1 MKILLPVDGSDHTQ
15 QMLEFV
21 ATQKAW
27 LTDASDLTVLTVVL
41 PLPQRVRA
49 FMNEEQAADYYKQ
62 EAAAVLE
69 PVKAFADAQGWAPTM
84 HHRVGTPERVIS
96 DTATEGRF
104 DLIVMGSHGHTT
116 LGAVVLG
123 SVTAKVLA
131 RCTVPVL
138 VVRR

>member
-1 MKILLPVDGSDHTQ
+1 MKILLPVDGSEHTKH
-15 QMLEFV
+15 MLEYV

-27 LTDASDLTVLTVVL
+27 LTGASDLTVLTVVL

-62 EAAAVLE
+62 EADAILE
-69 PVKAFADAQGWAPTM
+69 PVKVFADAQGWTPTM

-138 VVRR
+138 IVRR